1 MGLKEWKADNW
12 TGMQEVIRNELGN
25 LFDQYHFSLDHSNL
39 SQRDRRILQL
49 LIAGEADTT
58 QEMNSPG
65 IPNSR

>member
-1 MGLKEWKADNW
+1 
-12 TGMQEVIRNELGN
+12 MQEVIRNELGN
-25 LFDQYHFSLDHSNL
+25 LFDQYHFLLDNSNL